1 MGYRADDKFIVY
13 PIYFDKLVS
22 RSFGR
27 RMPKKYCIEKPT
39 VTDLSKAAKAAGLNP
54 SIEKETTHPARQ
66 WKKEGR
72 ILVDKKGS
80 KQEVLYK
87 ISKFL

>member
-1 MGYRADDKFIVY
+1 MSYRADDKFIIY
-13 PIYFDKLVS
+13 PIYFDKLATKND
-22 RSFGR
+22 GR
-27 RMPKKYCIEKPT
+27 RISLKRCIEKPT

-54 SIEKETTHPARQ
+54 SVENEKAHPSRH

-80 KQEVLYK
+80 KQELLHQ